1 MSRKLVTLDR
11 LAGLV
16 LAVVL
21 VLLGLA
27 LVDWQP
33 HRVVALPVTLRTGAV
48 LDQTSATWWPFVTAV
63 LAVALVLLGLRWV
76 VAHLRRVTR
85 RQARLSESSGAGRIV
100 LDTSSVARAVAATL
114 QSELV
119 LPEANGRVREQ
130 RGRPLVQV
138 DARCTTSTDV
148 AELRERAERLTRDM
162 RVAFPSGDVP
172 VRVVVDA
179 PRTRVRDRGRR
190 TFARVQ

>member
-11 LAGLV
+11 LAGLA
-16 LAVVL
+16 LATVL

-27 LVDWQP
+27 LVDWKLQ
-33 HRVVALPVTLRTGAV
+33 RVLPLRSTLRTGAV
-48 LDQTSATWWPFVTAV
+48 SDQTSATWWPFVTAV
-63 LAVALVLLGLRWV
+63 LAVVLVLAGLRWV
-76 VAHLRRVTR
+76 VAHLPRVSGR
-85 RQARLSESSGAGRIV
+85 EARLSPSSGAGRIT
-100 LDTSSVARAVAATL
+100 LDTSSLARAGAAAL

-119 LPEANGRVREQ
+119 LPEASGRVREQ

-138 DARCTTSTDV
+138 DARCSTGTDV
-148 AELRERAERLTRDM
+148 PELRERAERLARDM

-190 TFARVQ
+190 TLARVQ